1 MSTFNCNTCGVSF
14 EGRDA
19 MKSHYEGD
27 LHRENVKRRVNGL
40 VPLSQAVL
48 GARTHKTTTSMA
60 TTGYKCKICDK
71 RFSTPQTLGSHIQSK
86 QHREKKAKLQ
96 EAELRKKVLA
106 ELEAEED
113 EESESLE
120 SSASLDSLLDCEPW
134 EATAEK
140 VGDEDKLTATDCLFC
155 CIRAP
160 DAESNL
166 CHMAKTH
173 NFTLPLAGNVSDV
186 NGLLEYCAL
195 KLNAC
200 VCLVCGLEKKQYDTR
215 RACQDHMQAAGHNMI
230 KLNDEDE
237 YQEFYD
243 NSVSFKKKAPI
254 GEAATRDGVLT
265 LKSGAHIHSNFEY
278 KSHQA
283 PIQLRPDLTAEEA
296 KEQKLLTMQ
305 TKGHHTAVAMNRYRN
320 LLDAR
325 EKLGKK
331 EERIERQHTRQQQKQ
346 RMRLG
351 VHLNCLHGKVCLF
364 SLLLLLF
371 FSFCLYAH

>member
-19 MKSHYEGD
+19 MKAHYSGD

-40 VPLSQAVL
+40 VPLSQAAL
-48 GARTHKTTTSMA
+48 GARTHRTTTSMA

-71 RFSTPQTLGSHIQSK
+71 RFATPQTLGNHMQSK
-86 QHREKKAKLQ
+86 QHRDKKAKYQ
-96 EAELRKKVLA
+96 EAELRAKVMA

-113 EESESLE
+113 EETEESLE
-120 SSASLDSLLDCEPW
+120 SSEESANSLFDREPW

-140 VGDEDKLTATDCLFC
+140 VGEEDKLTATDCLFC

-166 CHMAKTH
+166 CHMAKAH
-173 NFTLPLAGNVSDV
+173 NFTLPLADNVTDV
-186 NGLLEYCAL
+186 EGLLEFLAL

-200 VCLVCGLEKKQYDTR
+200 VCLVCGLEKRQYDTR

-237 YQEFYD
+237 YREFYD
-243 NSVSFKKKAPI
+243 STVPFDKRAPI
-254 GEAATRDGVLT
+254 GEGATADGTIV
-265 LKSGAHIHSNFEY
+265 LKSGATIKSNFEY

-283 PIQLRPDLTAEEA
+283 PIQLKPNLTAEEA

-305 TKGHHTAVAMNRYRN
+305 TKGHHTVVAMNRYRD

-331 EERIERQHTRQQQKQ
+331 ERNIERQAVRNQQKQ

-351 VHLNCLHGKVCLF
+351 VHLNCLHGKGYQGDYVGKTI
-364 SLLLLLF
+364 
-371 FSFCLYAH
+371 